1 MEIDFFLRKC
11 LLSLEHDL
19 TAQVNGCSWTVS
31 FAFLINAECFF
42 AVKKLFIFVLPV
54 EEIKKVLFFTAIVI
68 ACTLTQCEWMQRKCS
83 PEIFPCADCFAV
95 FWQWKNIPHWL
106 IIFQPIFN
114 SKVMLRLSVYWHA
127 LKMATMLWLEPVYAF
142 KWASNTITNHQ
153 SPAFTNGIDFSVVS
167 LFSILQHCLGQIER
181 LITFYLFI

>member
-1 MEIDFFLRKC
+1 MLVIAWTWFNC
-11 LLSLEHDL
+11 SSQWLLMNSIFCISYHC
-19 TAQVNGCSWTVS
+19 G
-31 FAFLINAECFF
+31 IFF

-54 EEIKKVLFFTAIVI
+54 QLEEIKKVLFFTAIVI
-68 ACTLTQCEWMQRKCS
+68 ACTLTQCEWMRKKM
-83 PEIFPCADCFAV
+83 FARNISMCWLFCGV
-95 FWQWKNIPHWL
+95 LAMNNIPHWL

-167 LFSILQHCLGQIER
+167 LFTILQHCLGQIER